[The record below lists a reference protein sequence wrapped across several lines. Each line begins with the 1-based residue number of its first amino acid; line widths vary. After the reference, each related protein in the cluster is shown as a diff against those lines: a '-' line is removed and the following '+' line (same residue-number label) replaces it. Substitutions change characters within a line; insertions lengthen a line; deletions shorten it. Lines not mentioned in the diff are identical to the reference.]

1 MACKPQPS
9 LPTLD
14 LTSKNLKPDS
24 SSWTTKCDDVRIALE
39 EYGCFVA
46 IYDQISSELSSAMVT
61 CLKDLF
67 SLPTE
72 TKVQNLSSN
81 KYFGHVAPN
90 TLFPLY
96 ESVGIRGVNTPEG
109 TRTFT
114 DLMWPSGNDD
124 FSKTLLS
131 YAKQASELE
140 QLIKRMVFQSYG
152 VLRSC
157 DSHFID
163 DSYSYTLRGTK
174 YTSPKLNESNIGLQ
188 IHTDKTFVTVLE
200 QNQVNGLEVQ
210 TKNGEWISFENK
222 PSSFVIIA
230 GDAFMAW
237 SNGRIHSPYHRVVMH
252 AGSKVRY
259 SITIKS
265 YKNGMV
271 QTPEELVDDE
281 HPLQFEDFDHLGYM
295 QFTNIADQDSPH
307 ERLAKYHSAV
317 LGKPIK
323 I

>member
-1 MACKPQPS
+1 MASKQLRC

-14 LTSKNLKPDS
+14 LTSENLKPDS
-24 SSWTTKCDDVRIALE
+24 SSWIATCDDVRNALE

-61 CLKDLF
+61 CLTDLL

-96 ESVGIRGVNTPEG
+96 ESIGIKGVNTPEG

-124 FSKTLLS
+124 FRKTLLW

-157 DSHFID
+157 DSHLD
-163 DSYSYTLRGTK
+163 DDAYSYTLRGTK

-188 IHTDKTFVTVLE
+188 IHTDKTFLTVLE
-200 QNQVNGLEVQ
+200 QNEVNGLEVE
-210 TKNGEWISFENK
+210 TKNGEWIAFENK

-237 SNGRIHSPYHRVVMH
+237 SNGRIHTPYHRVVMH

-281 HPLQFEDFDHLGYM
+281 HPLQFEDFDHLGY
-295 QFTNIADQDSPH
+295 TKLSNIADQGSPH
-307 ERLAKYHSAV
+307 ERFAKYYSQLLA
-317 LGKPIK
+317 KPIK